1 MSTPGVAPGN
11 AEQAA
16 AWDGADGAYWATH
29 SDVFER
35 SGIRLHRV
43 LMDALPLTPG
53 ARLLDVGCGA
63 GQVTREAAR
72 AASRGSA
79 LGVDLS
85 TAMLDIA
92 RRKARE
98 EGLTNVTFER
108 ADAQVY
114 PFGTKAFDIVVSR
127 FGVMFF
133 DDKPAAFANLAR
145 ALRPGGTLAL
155 LVWQAAE
162 RNEWFT
168 SFVTAL
174 AAGRELPRPSG
185 EGPHPFSMADPA
197 RVRPML
203 ESAGFGDVDF
213 EAFAAPMNFGATVDE
228 AYDFLLGLFGWLL
241 DDLSESAAEGAQRA
255 LRASL
260 EQHLGSDG
268 VTYDSAAWLLTARRP

>member
-1 MSTPGVAPGN
+1 
-11 AEQAA
+11 
-16 AWDGADGAYWATH
+16 
-29 SDVFER
+29 VFER

-79 LGVDLS
+79 LGVDQS

-185 EGPHPFSMADPA
+185 EGPHPFSMADPVA
-197 RVRPML
+197 LEALLRGAGFDSVAVRAVAEPMWWGTDT
-203 ESAGFGDVDF
+203 ESAYQFVIGLMGWILNGLDERTRD
-213 EAFAAPMNFGATVDE
+213 GAC
-228 AYDFLLGLFGWLL
+228 
-241 DDLSESAAEGAQRA
+241 AELRRA
-255 LRASL
+255 I
-260 EQHLGSDG
+260 EQHAGSGG
-268 VTYDSAAWLLTARRP
+268 VEFDSAAWLVTASRP